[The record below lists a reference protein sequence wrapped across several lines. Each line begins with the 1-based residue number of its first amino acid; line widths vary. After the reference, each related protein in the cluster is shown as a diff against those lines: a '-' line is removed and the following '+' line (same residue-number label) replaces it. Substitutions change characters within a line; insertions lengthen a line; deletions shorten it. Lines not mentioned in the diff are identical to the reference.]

1 MTLSKQSL
9 HQTLVEKLEAS
20 EISEDLLL
28 LLENIATS
36 CHAISHSVRNGVFDA
51 QMGAADSA
59 NPQGETQQKLDIV
72 ANDIFIE
79 NCSTCSRVAAL
90 VSEEIDDVIWL
101 SDTPKKGDF
110 VVYFDPLDGSS
121 NIDVNLS
128 VGSIFS
134 VVELDKDVETLTN
147 AQALIEG
154 NLQICAGYAIYGSS
168 TTLVMTLGTE
178 VDGFTQSQDG
188 NEFLLSHSNL
198 RIPENANE
206 FAINTS
212 RSRYWYPPVRR
223 YVDECVAGKTGSR
236 GKNFNMRWTAS
247 MVAEVHR
254 ILVRGGVF
262 LYPSDQENEHLGG
275 KLRLLYEAS
284 PMALIVECAGGA
296 ASTGRDRILDL
307 VPQSHHQRVP
317 VILGSKSEVE
327 RLVNYHS

>member
-1 MTLSKQSL
+1 MALSKQSL

-79 NCSTCSRVAAL
+79 NCSTCSRAAAL

-154 NLQICAGYAIYGSS
+154 NLQICTGYAIYGSS

-198 RIPENANE
+198 RIPENTNE